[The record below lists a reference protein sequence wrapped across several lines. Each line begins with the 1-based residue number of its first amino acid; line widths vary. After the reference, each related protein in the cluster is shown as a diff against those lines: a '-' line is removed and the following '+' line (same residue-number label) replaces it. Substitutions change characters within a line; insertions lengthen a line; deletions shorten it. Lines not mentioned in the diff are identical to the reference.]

1 MYFFWRLLLA
11 HLLADF
17 TFQTNRIAKWKRENI
32 SGVFFHVLIF
42 LFFAVAINYQYL
54 PQKDFALAL
63 LLLAVSHVIEDQW
76 RVYSIT
82 KYNSPDNLGF
92 FLWDQFVH
100 VLLIFVLAPKNPF
113 GRETEKWVI
122 IAIIF
127 IIASHFTTIFIYFIK
142 KVFYSNIVIMNQEKY
157 HGIFERLIIVGCFII
172 PGKWYWVILPSV
184 VTMVIGERFSM
195 KKTALK
201 LDYSAI
207 NLTISI
213 SIAVLLSIIARTTW
227 Y

>member
-1 MYFFWRLLLA
+1 
-11 HLLADF
+11 
-17 TFQTNRIAKWKRENI
+17 
-32 SGVFFHVLIF
+32 
-42 LFFAVAINYQYL
+42 
-54 PQKDFALAL
+54 
-63 LLLAVSHVIEDQW
+63 
-76 RVYSIT
+76 
-82 KYNSPDNLGF
+82 
-92 FLWDQFVH
+92 
-100 VLLIFVLAPKNPF
+100 
-113 GRETEKWVI
+113 
-122 IAIIF
+122 
-127 IIASHFTTIFIYFIK
+127 
-142 KVFYSNIVIMNQEKY
+142 MNQEKY